1 MLLMAVFDQYLKKY
15 KYYGFKKKKNK
26 FFYTDFFFF
35 ASYMFMGLYW
45 FLVIRWISVAF
56 VFRLFIDNPI

>member
-26 FFYTDFFFF
+26 FFYTDFFF

-45 FLVIRWISVAF
+45 FLVIRVGGFLLPLYSDC
-56 VFRLFIDNPI
+56 L